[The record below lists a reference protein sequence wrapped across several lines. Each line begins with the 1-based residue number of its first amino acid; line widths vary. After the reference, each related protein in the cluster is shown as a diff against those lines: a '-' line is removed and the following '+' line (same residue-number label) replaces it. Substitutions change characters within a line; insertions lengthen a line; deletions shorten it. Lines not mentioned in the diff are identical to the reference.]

1 MPSFR
6 SPLPSP
12 ERRSRTDIIATAVI
26 VAGLALGGAG
36 VWLGS
41 DAHSVQHH
49 VADGEPKEIAT
60 SSEELPRDVR
70 RLWTAKTQGEDLVAD
85 RGGVVAIEGTK
96 VKMLEMNS
104 GQQRWSYDKGEDVCT
119 VMRGWDKTTMV
130 FRGPKGCGQAVSLDS
145 STGQYWSTRD
155 ALAPDEVN
163 AINGEDIIGTVSGSR
178 VELWRSDLVRTV
190 EVGKP
195 FTPVKVGK
203 QEYTKCTFTSAAT
216 AGHLLATMQACP
228 KKNGRDDDGAN
239 SATHKAESGK
249 KIVRLLNT
257 TPEDSDAPETWHTF
271 RVPAGSELVAAS
283 EYRAAIA
290 IPPQEKKAGRIQV
303 LSKEGDF
310 HNFSVDVGT
319 EIPDRASRNNTALY
333 RPQVVRT
340 KAMTGWFNGRAL
352 VALNPETLRPM
363 WSLPDALGAGVAVR
377 DKVAVPIRNKG
388 IAIVNPATGKVERT
402 IAVDRGGYEGSV
414 ELAFSGHTF
423 MEKRGD
429 QLIGLGTT

>member
-70 RLWTAKTQGEDLVAD
+70 QLWTAKTQGEDLVAD

-388 IAIVNPATGKVERT
+388 IAIVNPTTGKVERT
-402 IAVDRGGYEGSV
+402 IAVDRDGYEGPV
-414 ELAFSGHTF
+414 ELALSGRAF
-423 MEKRGD
+423 VEKRGD
-429 QLIGLGTT
+429 QLVGLGSP

>member
-414 ELAFSGHTF
+414 ELAFSDHTF

>member
-70 RLWTAKTQGEDLVAD
+70 QLWTAKTQGEDLVAD

-402 IAVDRGGYEGSV
+402 IAVDRGGYEGFV

>member
-12 ERRSRTDIIATAVI
+12 ERRSRTDVIATAVI

-49 VADGEPKEIAT
+49 VADGESTEIAPSSGELPKE
-60 SSEELPRDVR
+60 VR

-119 VMRGWDKTTMV
+119 VMSGWDKTTMV

-155 ALAPDEVN
+155 ALAPEDVH
-163 AINGEDIIGTVSGSR
+163 AIGNEEIIGIGSSTR
-178 VELWRSDLVRTV
+178 VETWRSDLVRTV
-190 EVGKP
+190 EVGKLY
-195 FTPVKVGK
+195 TPVKVGK
-203 QEYTKCTFTSAAT
+203 QEYTKCEFTSAAT

-228 KKNGRDDDGAN
+228 EKNGRDDDGAS
-239 SATHKAESGK
+239 SATHEAGSGK

-283 EYRAAIA
+283 KYRAAIA
-290 IPPQEKKAGRIQV
+290 IPPHEKKAARIQV

-310 HNFSVDVGT
+310 QNFPVDVGT
-319 EIPDRASRNNTALY
+319 EIPGRASRNDSAFY

-340 KAMTGWFNGRAL
+340 NAMTGWFNGRAL

-363 WSLPDALGAGVAVR
+363 WSLPDAQGAGVAFK
-377 DKVAVPIRNKG
+377 DKIAVPVRNKG
-388 IAIVNPATGKVERT
+388 IAIVNPTTGKVERT
-402 IAVDRGGYEGSV
+402 IAVDRDGYEGPV
-414 ELAFSGHTF
+414 ELALSGRAF
-423 MEKRGD
+423 VEKRGD
-429 QLIGLGTT
+429 QLVGLGSP

>member
-1 MPSFR
+1 MPFFR

-49 VADGEPKEIAT
+49 VADGESKEIAT

-70 RLWTAKTQGEDLVAD
+70 QLWTAKTQGEDLVAD

-228 KKNGRDDDGAN
+228 KKNGRDDDGGS

-283 EYRAAIA
+283 EYREAIA
-290 IPPQEKKAGRIQV
+290 IPPQEKKAARIQV

-319 EIPDRASRNNTALY
+319 EIPDRASRNNTAVY

-363 WSLPDALGAGVAVR
+363 WSLPDAQGAGVAVR

-423 MEKRGD
+423 VEKRGD
-429 QLIGLGTT
+429 QLIGLSTT

>member
-70 RLWTAKTQGEDLVAD
+70 QLWTAKTQGEDLVAD

-310 HNFSVDVGT
+310 HNFPVDVGT

>member
-70 RLWTAKTQGEDLVAD
+70 QLWTAKTQGEDLVAD

-119 VMRGWDKTTMV
+119 VMRGWDKITMV

-319 EIPDRASRNNTALY
+319 EIPDRVSRNNTALY

-414 ELAFSGHTF
+414 ELASSGHTF
-423 MEKRGD
+423 VEKRGD

>member
-1 MPSFR
+1 MPFFR

-26 VAGLALGGAG
+26 VAGLALGGTG

-70 RLWTAKTQGEDLVAD
+70 QLWTAKTQGEDLVAD

-155 ALAPDEVN
+155 ALAPDEVS
-163 AINGEDIIGTVSGSR
+163 AIHGEDIIGTVSGSR
-178 VELWRSDLVRTV
+178 VDLWRSDLVRTV

-228 KKNGRDDDGAN
+228 KKNGRDDDGAS

-290 IPPQEKKAGRIQV
+290 IPPQEKKAARIQV

-319 EIPDRASRNNTALY
+319 EIPDRASRNNTAVY

-340 KAMTGWFNGRAL
+340 KSMTGWFNGRVL
-352 VALNPETLRPM
+352 VALNPETLRPL

-388 IAIVNPATGKVERT
+388 IAFVNPATGKVERT
-402 IAVDRGGYEGSV
+402 ISVDRGGYEGPV

-423 MEKRGD
+423 VEKRGD
-429 QLIGLGTT
+429 QLIGLGTK

>member
-257 TPEDSDAPETWHTF
+257 TPENSDAPETWHTF

>member
-70 RLWTAKTQGEDLVAD
+70 QLWTAKTQGEDLVAD